1 VAQLRVT
8 VEAQADL
15 GKIAR
20 FTQKEWGVA
29 QRNIYLEQ
37 LEQSFSRITSH
48 PSIGQACDHVRQG
61 YRYSRVGQH
70 LVFYRIA
77 HDNTVEVIRV
87 LHKSMF
93 IEATLSQADGK

>member
-1 VAQLRVT
+1 MARLRVT

-15 GKIAR
+15 GKIASY
-20 FTQKEWGVA
+20 TQKKWGVA
-29 QRNIYLEQ
+29 QRNVYLQQ

-48 PSIGQACDHVRQG
+48 PSIGRACDHVRQG
-61 YRYSRVGQH
+61 YRYLRVGQH

-77 HDNTVEVIRV
+77 HDKSVEVIRV
-87 LHKSMF
+87 LHKAMF